1 MFVEDNS
8 IIDYFANNEMCL
20 GIVVK
25 GGDERLQVQG
35 TLPPPRKVSAR
46 QVLAIHGKAKKEH
59 ITALALL
66 QERIQETMAEI
77 DVELLWA
84 DLLERGDGSLSLEDI
99 CQNYFAAAEPL
110 QLSAM
115 ARKLIAD
122 NLHFQRQGQEFS
134 PRTAEGIAELKRLR
148 QERAA
153 KAALKER
160 QRDWLAAVLTGS
172 ATAGPEPVPAE
183 MEPFVKLT
191 LDYLLCGFNSEVVNL
206 LADCPHGK
214 TARETALRLL
224 KKLSRLP
231 EDADEF
237 LLVNG
242 IHAAFPAAAAQH
254 ADSLPDFETMAQE
267 RAARRDLCA
276 EYVFSIDDEDTREI
290 DDALSVR
297 TNPAGGLQ
305 VGIHLA
311 APSCFVSKDDIL
323 DTVAVE
329 RPLSLYLPTTVVTM
343 FPERL
348 GCDLASL
355 EAGKLRPALSFLV
368 EFSPEGELL
377 DWEMTLSQIKVARRL
392 TYHEANALLAT
403 GEGET
408 GAALQVLQRQGEY
421 LRQLREEA
429 GAVSLNR
436 PELKVTVRRNEISL
450 REDDPETPS
459 HNLVQEFM
467 ILANHLAARYALRN
481 EIPIIYRVQDMSSE
495 PVHPVHPYHALDFDR
510 EVRKMKRTRL
520 STFPQPHAGLGLDLY
535 TQVSSPLRRYADLV
549 IQRQLTAHLCAQ
561 ALPYTQEELFA
572 VLDNVE
578 STTSQNRAL
587 EREAR
592 RYWILEYLRRN
603 GMEQDYRATIVRLEG
618 AMVLAELAEFYER
631 GVVMTRDRH
640 SLGEELQVRLQEV
653 KPQLGRLVMTLA
665 R

>member
-35 TLPPPRKVSAR
+35 VLPPPRKVSAR
-46 QVLAIHGKAKKEH
+46 QVLTIHGKAKKDY

-84 DLLERGDGSLSLEDI
+84 DLLERGGGSLTLEDI
-99 CQNYFAAAEPL
+99 CRHYFAAAEPL

-115 ARKLIAD
+115 ARKLAAD

-134 PRTAEGIAELKRLR
+134 PRTAEGIAELERLR

-160 QRDWLAAVLTGS
+160 QRAWLSAVLNSST
-172 ATAGPEPVPAE
+172 AAGPAAVPAE

-191 LDYLLCGFNSEVVNL
+191 LDYLLCGFNSEAVNL
-206 LADCPHGK
+206 LSDYPQGK

-231 EDADEF
+231 ENADEF

-254 ADSLPDFETMAQE
+254 ADALPDFETLVQE
-267 RAARRDLCA
+267 RARRRDLCA
-276 EYVFSIDDEDTREI
+276 EYAFSIDDAETREI

-297 TNPAGGLQ
+297 PSPAGGLR

-311 APSCFVSKDDIL
+311 APSCLVSKDDIL
-323 DTVAVE
+323 DAVAVE

-392 TYHEANALLAT
+392 TYHAADALLAT

-408 GAALQVLQRQGEY
+408 GAALQALQRLGGH
-421 LRQLREEA
+421 LRQVREEA

-436 PELKVTVRRNEISL
+436 PELKITVRGNEISL
-450 REDDPETPS
+450 HEDDPDTPS

-467 ILANHLAARYALRN
+467 ILANHLAARYALRH

-520 STFPQPHAGLGLDLY
+520 STCPQPHAGLGLDLY

-592 RYWILEYLRRN
+592 RYWVLEYLRRT
-603 GMEQDYRATIVRLEG
+603 GMDQDYRATIVRLEG
-618 AMVLAELAEFYER
+618 VMVLAELAGFYER

-640 SLGEELQVRLQEV
+640 YPGEELQVRLQEV